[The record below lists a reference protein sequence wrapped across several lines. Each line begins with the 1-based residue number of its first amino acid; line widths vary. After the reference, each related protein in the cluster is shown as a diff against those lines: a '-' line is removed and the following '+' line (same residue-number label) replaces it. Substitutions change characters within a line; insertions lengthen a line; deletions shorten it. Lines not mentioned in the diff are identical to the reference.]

1 MPAKH
6 LVNLL
11 PRDKFDE
18 SNAGKAISW
27 ATTVGRWIVVFTDLI
42 VIGSFLSRFYF
53 DTKLADYHDS
63 IQQKQAII
71 EATSSFEDSFR
82 SIQKRIILIRTL
94 LTGGIQ
100 GENKVNFL
108 NEVLPSDVFLTNLAV
123 GKEKVSL
130 TGMAFSQAGMETLLR
145 NFLYSQKVKNL
156 EIVQLSMGI
165 KDNREIINFI
175 LNAGL

>member
-11 PRDKFDE
+11 PRDKFEE
-18 SNAGKAISW
+18 SNTGKAVSW
-27 ATTVGRWIVVFTDLI
+27 ATSVGRWIVVFTDLI

-82 SIQKRIILIRTL
+82 SIQKRIILIKTL
-94 LTGGIQ
+94 LIGGIQ

-108 NEVLPSDVFLTNLAV
+108 NEVLPSDVSLTNLAV
-123 GKEKVSL
+123 SKEKVSL
-130 TGMAFSQAGMETLLR
+130 AGMAFSQAGMDALLK
-145 NFLYSQKVKNL
+145 NLLYSQKIKSL
-156 EIVQLSMGI
+156 EIGQLSMSV
-165 KDNREIINFI
+165 KDNREVINFI